1 MTIVVSRECPMR
13 TMGAGA
19 FKAKCLSAMTDV
31 HNGNGEIMVTKR
43 GQPFVKIVP
52 AKPAEPESIFGFL
65 KGKVKVVGDIVSP
78 IVEPWE
84 WDEDI
89 FPPGT
94 PERAEFER
102 NRKKSPA
109 GAAAKSTV
117 RKRK

>member
-1 MTIVVSRECPMR
+1 MK

-19 FKAKCLSAMTDV
+19 FKAKCLSVMTDV
-31 HNGNGEIMVTKR
+31 HNGNGEIMVTNAANPSSR
-43 GQPFVKIVP
+43 SFPSNP
-52 AKPAEPESIFGFL
+52 RNPESIFGFL

-102 NRKKSPA
+102 N
-109 GAAAKSTV
+109 
-117 RKRK
+117 KRNLPLGRR

>member
-1 MTIVVSRECPMR
+1 MTIVISRKTPMK

-31 HNGNGEIMVTKR
+31 HNGHGEIMVTKR
-43 GQPFVKIVP
+43 GKPFVKIVP

-65 KGKVKVVGDIVSP
+65 KGKVKVVGDIVAP

-89 FPPGT
+89 FPAGT

-102 NRKKSPA
+102 NKRKSPA
-109 GAAAKSTV
+109 AAAVKGAL